1 MLFFIEYGMYAIL
14 KIWLLCH
21 FAEVNNTRDI
31 KYCKA
36 FGENLRRIR
45 KKKGLTMME
54 LAYEAEIEYSQVAK
68 IERGISNT
76 TISTVKLLAVAL
88 NISPKELFDF

>member
-1 MLFFIEYGMYAIL
+1 
-14 KIWLLCH
+14 
-21 FAEVNNTRDI
+21 VNNTRDI

-45 KKKGLTMME
+45 KKKGLTMMD
-54 LAYEAEIEYSQVAK
+54 LAHEADIEYSQIAK

-76 TISTVKLLAVAL
+76 TISTVILLARAL
-88 NISPKELFDF
+88 QLRPKDLFDF

>member
-1 MLFFIEYGMYAIL
+1 MYAIL